1 MDLAGTGWLAYHYL
15 SSILAVA
22 LRSRLRQTRIPTVAV
37 ALRSGGAN
45 IRKQQNVFRGG
56 SMAKCMTCG
65 KGPLFGQSRSF
76 SMRAT
81 KRRFDVNVQTTT
93 ITVNGQTRRI
103 KVCSRC
109 LRTMAKA

>member
-1 MDLAGTGWLAYHYL
+1 
-15 SSILAVA
+15 
-22 LRSRLRQTRIPTVAV
+22 
-37 ALRSGGAN
+37 
-45 IRKQQNVFRGG
+45 
-56 SMAKCMTCG
+56 MAKCMTCG

-103 KVCSRC
+103 KVCSR
-109 LRTMAKA
+109 